1 MDSEKIKEIW
11 KNNVVNQID
20 NYTDAEIEAMIL
32 KNARKAIGLSYLGIT
47 SILLSVI
54 LTFFSVWLGLKYTPQ
69 MRIFWMVFLGIQ
81 FVGICIT
88 IFSRRKMQRY
98 SYDMPL
104 KDWIESRIR
113 EFDKS
118 IKLKKVYWFALTY
131 GVSLL
136 FLTVFGIFLILTAN
150 IPVST
155 ITITITVALITMIIF
170 SEIGKR
176 VTMKRMI
183 EARKQLQELYDQ
195 L

>member
-1 MDSEKIKEIW
+1 MW
-11 KNNVVNQID
+11 
-20 NYTDAEIEAMIL
+20 M
-32 KNARKAIGLSYLGIT
+32 
-47 SILLSVI
+47 
-54 LTFFSVWLGLKYTPQ
+54 GLKYTPQ
-69 MRIFWMVFLGIQ
+69 MRTFWMVFLGIQ
-81 FVGICIT
+81 FGGICII
-88 IFSRRKMQRY
+88 IFSRCKMQRY

-118 IKLKKVYWFALTY
+118 IKLKKIYWVALTY

-136 FLTVFGIFLILTAN
+136 FLTVFCMFLILTAN

-155 ITITITVALITMIIF
+155 ITITITVALITMVIS
-170 SEIGKR
+170 SEIGR
-176 VTMKRMI
+176 RITMKRMI